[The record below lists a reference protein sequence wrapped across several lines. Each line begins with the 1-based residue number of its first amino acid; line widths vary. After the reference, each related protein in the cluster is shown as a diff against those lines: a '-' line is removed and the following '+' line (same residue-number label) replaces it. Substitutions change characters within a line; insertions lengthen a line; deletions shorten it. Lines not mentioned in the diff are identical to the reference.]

1 MTQYD
6 DDLRSLLA
14 EGRILE
20 RETEPPADGGPDDA
34 ADADDADEPT
44 DPTRPAD
51 PPGWARAWRRELTDP
66 PTDALGGSSRRR
78 GRATETLQAT
88 WIDPEET
95 PFVPVPRPGRAV
107 AARLFSL
114 LVTALG
120 LGLLAWLIVPEV
132 SFRIANVNN
141 VTVRHGV
148 LTAQAVPLAPT
159 SPATV
164 EVLWVDAGHLP
175 SGVLPAGT
183 PVARLRSSTTD
194 AFGSNAIDL
203 TVPFDARFA
212 SVDTLEGAVTQP
224 GTPVATIYDP
234 EKMYVIVTVDS
245 STLDLLRRGM
255 RAKLSSP
262 LLAKD
267 IDGTVVAAVPLLG
280 TDQEPATSN
289 RVNVRIQPDDGR
301 ITDLVPGIRFDA
313 TIDLQS
319 APDGAQPLVFT
330 AADETVPAGG
340 G

>member
-1 MTQYD
+1 MTSG
-6 DDLRSLLA
+6 RSWPRDA
-14 EGRILE
+14 SSSAR
-20 RETEPPADGGPDDA
+20 RSKRRRPTRPPRPSP
-34 ADADDADEPT
+34 PT
-44 DPTRPAD
+44 RRRPAD

-66 PTDALGGSSRRR
+66 PTDALGGGPPAAEAAPPRRSRPPGSTPRRPRSSRCR
-78 GRATETLQAT
+78 GPAG
-88 WIDPEET
+88 PS
-95 PFVPVPRPGRAV
+95 RPG
-107 AARLFSL
+107 LFSL

-262 LLAKD
+262 LLAND

-319 APDGAQPLVFT
+319 APAGAQPLVFT